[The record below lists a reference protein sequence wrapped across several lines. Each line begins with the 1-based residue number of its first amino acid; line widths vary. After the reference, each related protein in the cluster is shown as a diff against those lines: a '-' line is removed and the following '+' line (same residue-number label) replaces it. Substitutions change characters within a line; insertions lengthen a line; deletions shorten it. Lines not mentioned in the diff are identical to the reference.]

1 MKRQPGHILYV
12 WKIQEE
18 HIDLVASDRGLVV
31 DPKYLFM
38 GATPDGFITCSCCRS
53 GVIEVKCPFSC
64 KDKSFLESAFALSP
78 PAMATSN

>member
-38 GATPDGFITCSCCRS
+38 GATPDGFITRSCCRS
-53 GVIEVKCPFSC
+53 GVIEVKC

-78 PAMATSN
+78 PATATSN